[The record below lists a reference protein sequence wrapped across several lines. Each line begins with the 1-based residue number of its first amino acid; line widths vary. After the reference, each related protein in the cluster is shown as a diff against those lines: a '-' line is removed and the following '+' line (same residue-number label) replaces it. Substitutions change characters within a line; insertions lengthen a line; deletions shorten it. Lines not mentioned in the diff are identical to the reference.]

1 MWTASGWRVLGAAT
15 LLLAHTGNHSR
26 VRQRRGGSFASS
38 LTDRQLAHRRS
49 AEPFSGMGPHLYR
62 TSGRLYLVLANFP
75 RTLHR
80 IGAMVAFCVLTCGLL
95 AGPLASTAHAEGTAS
110 RFIAEGNLA
119 KDGTLK
125 VKQTITLTGVAPP
138 ELSQRIETRE
148 DLVGAR
154 QYVQKLSDITAM
166 VKGTPVQPT
175 IKTEDRFT
183 TVTVPTN
190 SSTEVVMMYTV
201 TGAVV
206 TIDSGTALRWRM
218 LQGLSAQVTQFTAT
232 VQIPTQFS
240 YIKCTAGSPNS
251 TVPCN
256 FAAASTE
263 SAQIPT
269 FRDGPRGEG
278 EVVAID
284 IGFPRGG
291 VASNEMI
298 DYQWTIGRAF
308 SAEPLPLAVALG
320 LLALGGVALYG
331 LHRRAGVDK
340 SPEGEVSKT
349 GEFVPTGA
357 GQSEFRV
364 VGDVRPGHVGTVA
377 DERVDPIDVTATLI
391 DLAVRGHLVINELA
405 RESEFAQTDWEIR
418 LVDEDDGLLPFEQQ
432 LLDGI
437 AAPGSSVRVSDLA
450 GKVQESIGG
459 VQNALYDEMVSNGW
473 YERRPDDTRSRWTQ
487 LALAAL
493 IISVVLTGVLA
504 AFTTFGLVGLAL
516 IVLSLGLVFVAQE
529 MPARTAKGT
538 ALLGGLGAL
547 RSDLLSH
554 PTNQMPPGRELQE
567 ISEVLP
573 YAIVLG
579 GSDRWLDAMV
589 ASDADEHPDSDD
601 ISWYHGPENW
611 HLRDLPDSIRNF
623 VTTVSGSLFSR

>member
-1 MWTASGWRVLGAAT
+1 M
-15 LLLAHTGNHSR
+15 
-26 VRQRRGGSFASS
+26 
-38 LTDRQLAHRRS
+38 
-49 AEPFSGMGPHLYR
+49 
-62 TSGRLYLVLANFP
+62 
-75 RTLHR
+75 
-80 IGAMVAFCVLTCGLL
+80 IAFCVLTCGLL
-95 AGPLASTAHAEGTAS
+95 AGPLALTAYAEGTAS
-110 RFIAEGNLA
+110 TFIAEGNLA

-125 VKQTITLTGVAPP
+125 VKQTIALTGAVPP
-138 ELSQRIETRE
+138 ELSQRFETRE
-148 DLVGAR
+148 DLVGDR
-154 QYVQKLSDITAM
+154 QYVQRLSDITAM
-166 VKGTPVQPT
+166 VKGVPVQPT

-190 SSTEVVMMYTV
+190 GSTEVVMMYTV

-251 TVPCN
+251 TVPCT
-256 FAAASTE
+256 FAAAGTE
-263 SAQIPT
+263 TAQIPT

-284 IGFPRGG
+284 IGFPPGG
-291 VASNEMI
+291 VASNEVI
-298 DYQWTIGRAF
+298 DYQWTVGRAF
-308 SAEPLPLAVALG
+308 SVAPLPLALALG

-331 LHRRAGVDK
+331 LHRRAGVDI
-340 SPEGEVSKT
+340 SPDGQISKP
-349 GEFVPTGA
+349 GDFVPTGA

-391 DLAVRGHLVINELA
+391 DLAVRGHLVIDELP
-405 RESEFAQTDWEIR
+405 RESEFAPTDWEIR
-418 LVDEDDGLLPFEQQ
+418 RIDGNDGLLPFEQQ

-473 YERRPDDTRSRWTQ
+473 FERRPDDTRNRWTQ

-493 IISVVLTGVLA
+493 IISVVVTGVLA

-547 RSDLLSH
+547 RSDLMSH
-554 PTNQMPPGRELQE
+554 PTNQMPPGGELRE

-579 GSDRWLDAMV
+579 GSDRWLDAIV

-601 ISWYHGPENW
+601 LSWYHGPENW

>member
-1 MWTASGWRVLGAAT
+1 VPVNRPV
-15 LLLAHTGNHSR
+15 
-26 VRQRRGGSFASS
+26 
-38 LTDRQLAHRRS
+38 
-49 AEPFSGMGPHLYR
+49 
-62 TSGRLYLVLANFP
+62 
-75 RTLHR
+75 TLHR
-80 IGAMVAFCVLTCGLL
+80 IGALIAFCLLTFGLL
-95 AGPLASTAHAEGTAS
+95 AGPFALPAHAEGNAS
-110 RFIAEGNLA
+110 TFVAEGNLA
-119 KDGTLK
+119 KDGTLR
-125 VKQTITLTGVAPP
+125 VKQTIILTGAVPP
-138 ELSQRIETRE
+138 ELSQKFETRE
-148 DLVGAR
+148 DLVGDR
-154 QYVQKLSDITAM
+154 QYVQTLSDITAM
-166 VKGTPVQPT
+166 VKGAAVQPT
-175 IKTEDRFT
+175 ITTDDRFT

-190 SSTEVVMMYTV
+190 GSTEIAMSYTV

-206 TIDSGTALRWRM
+206 TIDGGTALRWRM
-218 LQGLSAQVTQFTAT
+218 LQGLSAQVAQFTAK

-256 FAAASTE
+256 FSAAGTE
-263 SAQIPT
+263 GAQVPT

-284 IGFPRGG
+284 IGFPPGG
-291 VASNEMI
+291 IATNEVI
-298 DYQWTIGRAF
+298 DYRWTLGRAF
-308 SAEPLPLAVALG
+308 SVGPLPLALALG

-331 LHRRAGVDK
+331 LHRRAGADR
-340 SPEGEVSKT
+340 SSDGQISKA

-377 DERVDPIDVTATLI
+377 DERVDPIDVTATLV
-391 DLAVRGHLVINELA
+391 DLAVRGHLVIIELP
-405 RESEFAQTDWEIR
+405 RDGEFARTDWEIR
-418 LVDEDDGLLPFEQQ
+418 RADGGAGLRPFEQQ

-437 AAPGSSVRVSDLA
+437 AAPGSSVRVSELA
-450 GKVQESIGG
+450 SRVQESIGG

-473 YERRPDDTRSRWTQ
+473 FERRPDDTRNRWTQ

-493 IISVVLTGVLA
+493 IISVVVTGVLA

-516 IVLSLGLVFVAQE
+516 IAVSLGLVFVAQE
-529 MPARTAKGT
+529 MPARTVQGA

-547 RSDLLSH
+547 RSDLMSH
-554 PTNQMPPGRELQE
+554 PTNQLPPGGELRE

-579 GSDRWLDAMV
+579 GADRWLDAIV
-589 ASDADEHPDSDD
+589 TSDVDEHPDSYDL
-601 ISWYHGPENW
+601 SWYHGPENW
-611 HLRDLPDSIRNF
+611 HLRDLPDSMRNF

>member
-1 MWTASGWRVLGAAT
+1 M
-15 LLLAHTGNHSR
+15 
-26 VRQRRGGSFASS
+26 
-38 LTDRQLAHRRS
+38 D
-49 AEPFSGMGPHLYR
+49 PHLCA

-75 RTLHR
+75 RTLYR

-110 RFIAEGNLA
+110 TFIAEGNLA

-125 VKQTITLTGVAPP
+125 VKQTITLTGMVPA
-138 ELSQRIETRE
+138 ELSQRFETRE
-148 DLVGAR
+148 DLVGDR
-154 QYVQKLSDITAM
+154 QYVQQLSDITAM
-166 VKGTPVQPT
+166 VKGAAVQPT

-190 SSTEVVMMYTV
+190 GSTEVVMMYTV

-218 LQGLSAQVTQFTAT
+218 LQGLSASVTQFTAT

-256 FAAASTE
+256 FAAAE

-284 IGFPRGG
+284 IGFPPGG
-291 VASNEMI
+291 VASNEVI

-405 RESEFAQTDWEIR
+405 RDSEFAQTDWEIR
-418 LVDEDDGLLPFEQQ
+418 RVDEDDGLLPFEQQ

-437 AAPGSSVRVSDLA
+437 ATPGSSVRVSDLA

-504 AFTTFGLVGLAL
+504 ALTTFGLAGLAL

-589 ASDADEHPDSDD
+589 ASDADERPDSDD

>member
-1 MWTASGWRVLGAAT
+1 
-15 LLLAHTGNHSR
+15 
-26 VRQRRGGSFASS
+26 
-38 LTDRQLAHRRS
+38 
-49 AEPFSGMGPHLYR
+49 
-62 TSGRLYLVLANFP
+62 
-75 RTLHR
+75 
-80 IGAMVAFCVLTCGLL
+80 MVAFCVLTCGLL
-95 AGPLASTAHAEGTAS
+95 AGPLALTAHAEGTAS
-110 RFIAEGNLA
+110 TFIAEGNLA

-125 VKQTITLTGVAPP
+125 VKQTITLTGAVPA
-138 ELSQRIETRE
+138 ELSQRFETRE
-148 DLVGAR
+148 DLVGDR
-154 QYVQKLSDITAM
+154 QYVQKLSAITAA
-166 VKGTPVQPT
+166 VKGTQVQPT

-190 SSTEVVMMYTV
+190 GSTEIVMMYTV

-206 TIDSGTALRWRM
+206 TLDDDSGTALRWRM
-218 LQGLSAQVTQFTAT
+218 LQGLSASVTQFTAT

-240 YIKCTAGSPNS
+240 YIKCTAGGPNS
-251 TVPCN
+251 TIPCN
-256 FAAASTE
+256 FAAAGTE

-284 IGFPRGG
+284 IGFPPGG
-291 VASNEMI
+291 VATNEVI
-298 DYQWTIGRAF
+298 DYRWTVGRAF
-308 SAEPLPLAVALG
+308 SAEPLQLVMALG

-331 LHRRAGVDK
+331 LHRRAGVDS
-340 SPEGEVSKT
+340 SPDGQISKA

-391 DLAVRGHLVINELA
+391 DLAVRGHLVINELP
-405 RESEFAQTDWEIR
+405 RESEFARTDWEIR
-418 LVDEDDGLLPFEQQ
+418 RVDGDGLMPFEQQ
-432 LLDGI
+432 LVDGI

-473 YERRPDDTRSRWTQ
+473 FERRPDETRNRWTQ

-529 MPARTAKGT
+529 MPARTAEGT

-554 PTNQMPPGRELQE
+554 PTNQMPPGGELRE
-567 ISEVLP
+567 ISELLP

-601 ISWYHGPENW
+601 LSWYRGPENW
-611 HLRDLPDSIRNF
+611 HLRDLPDSIKNF

>member
-1 MWTASGWRVLGAAT
+1 
-15 LLLAHTGNHSR
+15 
-26 VRQRRGGSFASS
+26 
-38 LTDRQLAHRRS
+38 
-49 AEPFSGMGPHLYR
+49 
-62 TSGRLYLVLANFP
+62 
-75 RTLHR
+75 
-80 IGAMVAFCVLTCGLL
+80 MVAFCVLTCGLL
-95 AGPLASTAHAEGTAS
+95 AGPLALTAHAEGTAS
-110 RFIAEGNLA
+110 TFIAEGNLA

-125 VKQTITLTGVAPP
+125 VKQTITLTGAVPA
-138 ELSQRIETRE
+138 ELSQRFETRE
-148 DLVGAR
+148 DLVGDR
-154 QYVQKLSDITAM
+154 QYVQKLSDITAA
-166 VKGTPVQPT
+166 VKGTQVQPT
-175 IKTEDRFT
+175 IKIEDRFT

-190 SSTEVVMMYTV
+190 GSTEIVMMYTV

-206 TIDSGTALRWRM
+206 TLDDDSGTALRWRM
-218 LQGLSAQVTQFTAT
+218 LQGLSASVTQFTAT

-240 YIKCTAGSPNS
+240 YIKCTAGGPNS
-251 TVPCN
+251 TIPCN
-256 FAAASTE
+256 FAAAGTE

-284 IGFPRGG
+284 IGFPPGG
-291 VASNEMI
+291 VATNEVI
-298 DYQWTIGRAF
+298 DYRWTVGRAF
-308 SAEPLPLAVALG
+308 SAEPLQLVMALG

-331 LHRRAGVDK
+331 LHRRAGVDS
-340 SPEGEVSKT
+340 SPDGQISKA

-391 DLAVRGHLVINELA
+391 DLAVRGHLVINELP
-405 RESEFAQTDWEIR
+405 RESEFARTDWEIR
-418 LVDEDDGLLPFEQQ
+418 RVDGDGLLPFEQQ
-432 LLDGI
+432 LVDGI

-473 YERRPDDTRSRWTQ
+473 FERRPDETRNRWTQ

-529 MPARTAKGT
+529 MPARTAEGT

-554 PTNQMPPGRELQE
+554 PTNQMPPGGELRE
-567 ISEVLP
+567 ISELLP

-601 ISWYHGPENW
+601 LSWYRGPENW
-611 HLRDLPDSIRNF
+611 HLRDLPDSIKNF

>member
-1 MWTASGWRVLGAAT
+1 MQ
-15 LLLAHTGNHSR
+15 
-26 VRQRRGGSFASS
+26 RQHC
-38 LTDRQLAHRRS
+38 T
-49 AEPFSGMGPHLYR
+49 
-62 TSGRLYLVLANFP
+62 TSGRLYLVLANLE
-75 RTLHR
+75 RMLR
-80 IGAMVAFCVLTCGLL
+80 RVGSMIALCLLTCGLL
-95 AGPLASTAHAEGTAS
+95 AGPLALTAHAEGTAS
-110 RFIAEGNLA
+110 TFIAEGNLA
-119 KDGTLK
+119 KDGTLT
-125 VKQTITLTGVAPP
+125 VKQTITLTGAVPP
-138 ELSQRIETRE
+138 ELSQKFETRE
-148 DLVGAR
+148 DVVGDR
-154 QYVQKLSDITAM
+154 QYVQTLSKITAT
-166 VKGTPVQPT
+166 VKGAEVQPT
-175 IKTEDRFT
+175 IRTDDRFT

-190 SSTEVVMMYTV
+190 GSTEIMMSYTV

-206 TIDSGTALRWRM
+206 TIDSGTALRWQM
-218 LQGLSAQVTQFTAT
+218 LQGLSAQVDKFSAT
-232 VQIPTQFS
+232 VQIPTLFS

-256 FAAASTE
+256 FAAAGTE
-263 SAQIPT
+263 GSQIPT

-284 IGFPRGG
+284 IGFPPGG
-291 VASNEMI
+291 VATNEVI
-298 DYQWTIGRAF
+298 EYQWTLGRAF
-308 SAEPLPLAVALG
+308 SAEPLQLALALG
-320 LLALGGVALYG
+320 LLVLGGVLLYG
-331 LHRRAGVDK
+331 IHRRTGADR
-340 SPEGEVSKT
+340 SPDGQISKA

-377 DERVDPIDVTATLI
+377 DERVDPIDVTATLV
-391 DLAVRGHLVINELA
+391 DLAVRGHLVINELP
-405 RESEFAQTDWEIR
+405 RESEFARADWEIR
-418 LVDEDDGLLPFEQQ
+418 RVNGNDSLRPFEQQ

-437 AAPGSSVRVSDLA
+437 AAPGSSVKVSELA

-473 YERRPDDTRSRWTQ
+473 FERRPDDTRNRWTM

-493 IISVVLTGVLA
+493 IISVVVTGVLA

-516 IVLSLGLVFVAQE
+516 IVVSLGLVFVAQE
-529 MPARTAKGT
+529 MPARTAKGA

-547 RSDLLSH
+547 RSDLMSH
-554 PTNQMPPGRELQE
+554 PTNQMPPGSELRE

-589 ASDADEHPDSDD
+589 SSDADEHPDSYDL
-601 ISWYHGPENW
+601 SWYHGPENW
-611 HLRDLPDSIRNF
+611 HLRDLPDSMRNF